1 MKALITVGCKTDHGG
16 IIVLGD
22 FSFLVDGKAVHLD
35 GMTHF
40 CPKCK
45 IQSRAISSNQGFMT
59 VSGRSIVAVGDSSSC
74 GSKYLKASDLAVMSN
89 GSGISK
95 LNTPTSSLTSNF
107 IQNNE
112 EKIINKL
119 YWSYGGNYIPLENK
133 SRFFDDLNLHI
144 ETTGYEIGESVDVE
158 ISPECKDLETFKK
171 FSVSLT
177 VDSDGKGLLK
187 NVFQGKTIIIDT
199 EY

>member
-45 IQSRAISSNQGFMT
+45 IQSRAIASNQGFMT
-59 VSGRSIVAVGDSSSC
+59 VSGKSIVAVGDSSSC

-95 LNTPTSSLTSNF
+95 VNTPTSSLTSNF

-119 YWSYGGNYIPLENK
+119 YWSYGGNFISLENK